1 MNIGIIC
8 YPTFGGSGIVA
19 TELGIELAKLGHQV
33 HFITYQM
40 PARLVSNNFLPNI
53 YYHEVRM
60 YEYPLFDFIP
70 YESVFVSQLFDIVVN
85 NHIDLLHIHYAIPF
99 ASIGYL
105 LQEIL
110 AEKKLQI
117 PFITTLHGTDIT
129 LLGKDKSFAPIL
141 EFSINKS
148 TVITAVS
155 EFLRNETHNT
165 FKMKRE
171 IQVIYN
177 FIDLTRY
184 QDSTHD
190 NNIRSCFAPK
200 GEPIITHIS
209 NFRKVKRAT
218 DTVHIFHKIRAQRPV
233 KLLLIGDGPERLV
246 IEELCR
252 EHGYCKDIFFLGK
265 QEKIEGIL
273 MNSDLFLLPSESE
286 SFGLS
291 ALEAMAAG
299 VPVISSNVGGLP
311 EVNLHNFSGFL
322 ASVGDVETMSNYCIR
337 LLDNPNEHQ
346 KFRQQAK
353 MQAQKFSKE
362 NIIPKYLKLYQQVLA
377 QIKT

>member
-1 MNIGIIC
+1 MKIGIIC

-19 TELGIELAKLGHQV
+19 TELGLELAKLGHQV

-40 PARLVSNNFLPNI
+40 PARLSNSFLPNI

-85 NHIDLLHIHYAIPF
+85 NQLDLLHMHYAVPF
-99 ASIGYL
+99 ASIGYM

-110 AEKKLQI
+110 AESKRKI

-141 EFSINKS
+141 EFSLNKS
-148 TVITAVS
+148 TIVTAVS
-155 EFLRNETHNT
+155 QFLRTETSTT
-165 FKMKRE
+165 FQIQQE

-177 FIDLTRY
+177 FIDLDRY
-184 QDSTHD
+184 QNSA
-190 NNIRSCFAPK
+190 NVGNIRQCFAPK

-209 NFRKVKRAT
+209 NFRKVKRAG
-218 DTVHIFHKIRAQRPV
+218 DTVQVFRNIRKQMPA
-233 KLLLIGDGPERLV
+233 KLLLIGDGPERLQ
-246 IEELCR
+246 IEANCR
-252 EHGYCKDIFFLGK
+252 ELGYCKDIFFLGK
-265 QEKIEGIL
+265 QEKIESLL
-273 MNSDLFLLPSESE
+273 MASDLFLLPSETE

-299 VPVISSNVGGLP
+299 VPVISSKVGGLP
-311 EVNLHNFSGFL
+311 EVNIHDFSGFL
-322 ASVGDVETMSNYCIR
+322 CPVGDSEMMSQYALELLTNPPLHAQFRKQAR
-337 LLDNPNEHQ
+337 L
-346 KFRQQAK
+346 QAE
-353 MQAQKFSKE
+353 KFSKE
-362 NIIPKYLKLYQQVLA
+362 KIIPNYLVLYEQLL
-377 QIKT
+377 